1 MVRNTVNALICQQQK
16 KWKIFSL
23 NFQLLINLQRINPL
37 EDSSLLSTGPR
48 VKIAKIIC
56 SLKETAK
63 SQQKLHHQRPHSST
77 YVAAESTRIGPVTI
91 KDVAEMMTRRR
102 GVKEVKA
109 HVVVVEEKK
118 VGEEARR
125 RLEALLATGQGS
137 PAATKSV

>member
-1 MVRNTVNALICQQQK
+1 M
-16 KWKIFSL
+16 
-23 NFQLLINLQRINPL
+23 INLQRINPL

-77 YVAAESTRIGPVTI
+77 YVAAESARIGPVAV
-91 KDVAEMMTRRR
+91 KDVAEMMRR

-109 HVVVVEEKK
+109 HVVVEEKNGM

>member
-1 MVRNTVNALICQQQK
+1 M
-16 KWKIFSL
+16 
-23 NFQLLINLQRINPL
+23 INLQRINPL

-109 HVVVVEEKK
+109 HVVVVVEEKKGK